1 MAMEK
6 DDVFQVSCPGCNL
19 ILWIDPHTREVIK
32 SERPKKKKGSLDD
45 LLMKE
50 KKKKEETDLRFTST
64 AELAKKK
71 KQVAQEKFEK
81 AFGKLKDD

>member
-1 MAMEK
+1 MEK
-6 DDVFQVSCPGCNL
+6 DDVFQVDCPGCNL
-19 ILWIDPHTREVIK
+19 VLWIHPQTQQVIK

-45 LLMKE
+45 LLIKE
-50 KKKKEETDLRFTST
+50 KKKKEEADLRCTST

-81 AFGKLKDD
+81 AFGKLEDD

>member
-1 MAMEK
+1 MTIEK
-6 DDVFQVSCPGCNL
+6 DGVFQVKCPGCDL
-19 ILWIDPHTREVIK
+19 VLWIDPQTREVIK
-32 SERPKKKKGSLDD
+32 FERPKKKRGSLDD

-50 KKKKEETDLRFTST
+50 KKKKEEADLRFTST